1 MPRTQAAKADGPGG
15 TGGPQ
20 GHRGRVQEYSS
31 PQEGAQGTTGTW
43 LSPKASP
50 LSVWGCRPQLMPL
63 KCGLRAGQ
71 GFAPDFSWGPCAC
84 APRRAATVASGGL
97 RTPIPL
103 GGPGDSKGPKG
114 TVCPS
119 PSIPYTVPPRVLL
132 EVPGAQGFSGFIP
145 QPGSPPP
152 RPVSTMWASGTLPK
166 EPGRAVSLP
175 KPRPA
180 GATPPTCRPGAEL
193 LHHRPRALPEPASPQ
208 VWRRS
213 PHPGSSFSQTWGE
226 GACLPLLSKPLPRP
240 APRGSGMGLGSRPGA
255 LSGRGW
261 TAHGGLLWTLPPS
274 STRTSPGK
282 QTPSLASHGDPA
294 GFCPSRLH
302 LPGPRALMVPET
314 GVLRGPE
321 RTPS

>member
-1 MPRTQAAKADGPGG
+1 MGLPPAADAPQVWAEGRTGIRSRLLLGSLCLRPPESRHSGFWG
-15 TGGPQ
+15 TSHPNPAWGSWGQQGPQ
-20 GHRGRVQEYSS
+20 RHRV
-31 PQEGAQGTTGTW
+31 PLPIHPLHGASKG
-43 LSPKASP
+43 
-50 LSVWGCRPQLMPL
+50 
-63 KCGLRAGQ
+63 
-71 GFAPDFSWGPCAC
+71 
-84 APRRAATVASGGL
+84 ASGSSWSP
-97 RTPIPL
+97 RFQWVHPAARQPPL
-103 GGPGDSKGPKG
+103 
-114 TVCPS
+114 
-119 PSIPYTVPPRVLL
+119 
-132 EVPGAQGFSGFIP
+132 
-145 QPGSPPP
+145 

>member
-15 TGGPQ
+15 TGAPQ

-145 QPGSPPP
+145 QPGSPPRGLCPPCGPQAPSPRSRVGQCLCRNHVQQAPPLLPAAPVLSCFTTARGPFQNQPPPRYGGEAPILAAPSP
-152 RPVSTMWASGTLPK
+152 RPGVKGHACRYCPNPC
-166 EPGRAVSLP
+166 PGR
-175 KPRPA
+175 
-180 GATPPTCRPGAEL
+180 RPGAQAWGWVPGQGPSAEEGGQRTGGSYGPSL
-193 LHHRPRALPEPASPQ
+193 RLP
-208 VWRRS
+208 
-213 PHPGSSFSQTWGE
+213 PG
-226 GACLPLLSKPLPRP
+226 PL
-240 APRGSGMGLGSRPGA
+240 LGSRRPPWPAMETQRASAHPGCIY
-255 LSGRGW
+255 
-261 TAHGGLLWTLPPS
+261 
-274 STRTSPGK
+274 
-282 QTPSLASHGDPA
+282 PA
-294 GFCPSRLH
+294 
-302 LPGPRALMVPET
+302 PEH
-314 GVLRGPE
+314 
-321 RTPS
+321 